1 MSLLPVLTTVIGGL
15 ALPKM
20 KIRPPASACTSVPS
34 NMGFA
39 QGSQHHAEQKLTGN
53 GLSNKV
59 SHLPKREST
68 FRNFQPSTSDQNGKS
83 YVSVCDRLGK
93 PSDSTPE
100 KCETAQPHHS
110 HVSVCDYLS
119 KPSDNAPEKCVTA
132 QPHHVG
138 VSMIHQKVVKPA
150 EFVASS
156 VEWWTQWE
164 RKSCWE
170 LQDVKQNLHQIEMEM
185 SKIRSRKV
193 GMNYHCIQVPAG
205 DGNGIERSVFVNISS
220 ALLASLEVYDR
231 ECLLGTIVEKT
242 TGF

>member
-1 MSLLPVLTTVIGGL
+1 MIWTRAFLGDR
-15 ALPKM
+15 PKM

-39 QGSQHHAEQKLTGN
+39 QGSQHHAGFTAPFNIYLIMVEQKLTGN

-68 FRNFQPSTSDQNGKS
+68 FRNFQPSTSG
-83 YVSVCDRLGK
+83 
-93 PSDSTPE
+93 STTKTRME
-100 KCETAQPHHS
+100 S
-110 HVSVCDYLS
+110 LMLV
-119 KPSDNAPEKCVTA
+119 
-132 QPHHVG
+132 
-138 VSMIHQKVVKPA
+138 
-150 EFVASS
+150 FVID
-156 VEWWTQWE
+156 
-164 RKSCWE
+164 WE

-193 GMNYHCIQVPAG
+193 GMKKDVVHNLSLHSDALKHPEEDSKSRIVYVPAG